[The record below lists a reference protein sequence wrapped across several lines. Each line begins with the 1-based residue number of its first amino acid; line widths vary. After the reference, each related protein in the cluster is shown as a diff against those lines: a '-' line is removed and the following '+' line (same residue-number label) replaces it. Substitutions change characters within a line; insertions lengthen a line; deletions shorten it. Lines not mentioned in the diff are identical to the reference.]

1 MRKVLLA
8 TTALVAMGSVT
19 AANADIS
26 IGGNYEWEY
35 TSTDTGNTFSDD
47 VHVKVAAVNAADNG
61 MTFTANVVLTDGSV
75 DSQHIKV
82 TGDFGTVYLGDVD
95 GNSAASLMDGALGR
109 NKDIE
114 TQVALGDADTVASSG
129 AHDIIYMTPKMGG
142 FQVGFGT
149 SLTDSDSVA
158 NDGASDAGLTYSI
171 SGVNLYAGA
180 TSGMAI
186 NQSNF
191 GVSTTIAGLT
201 IGVGSASESGTSGA
215 KSNDIGVN
223 YTLANGI
230 KIAALS
236 ANGTNA
242 DGVTKTKASN
252 FGASYPVVPGV
263 KLNAETGKVGGANY
277 SWIAVNMS
285 F

>member
-8 TTALVAMGSVT
+8 TTARVAMGSVT

-35 TSTDTGNTFSDD
+35 TSTDTGNAFSDD
-47 VHVKVAAVNAADNG
+47 VHVKVSAVNAADNG
-61 MTFTANVVLTDGSV
+61 MTFTANVGLTDGGI
-75 DSQHIKV
+75 DYQHIKV

-149 SLTDSDSVA
+149 SLTDSDAVA

-180 TSGMAI
+180 TSGMAV